1 MLETHAGEKHM
12 ATDTCLGHMLF
23 GETGYGHMAA
33 KTQAPPFREASRPS
47 RPERR
52 IEPLRVV
59 AGRIE
64 PHNARPERS
73 LRSRSSPRARIYSN
87 SLK

>member
-1 MLETHAGEKHM
+1 
-12 ATDTCLGHMLF
+12 MLF

-64 PHNARPERS
+64 PHNARRS
-73 LRSRSSPRARIYSN
+73 ALSEAGPRRGPGFTVTH
-87 SLK
+87 